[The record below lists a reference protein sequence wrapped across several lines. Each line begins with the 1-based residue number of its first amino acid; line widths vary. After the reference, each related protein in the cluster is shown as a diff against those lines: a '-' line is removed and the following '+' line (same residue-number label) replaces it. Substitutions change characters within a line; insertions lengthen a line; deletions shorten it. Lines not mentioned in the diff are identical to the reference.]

1 MEQISFKKK
10 LSLTLR
16 LKKLKNY
23 YIKILF
29 GNAIK
34 MTIYPFTNLPGKNQ
48 SLNAKNNTTP

>member
-1 MEQISFKKK
+1 MEQISLKK
-10 LSLTLR
+10 TFFNFT

-34 MTIYPFTNLPGKNQ
+34 MTIYPFTNLPSKNQ